1 MFKKNS
7 SYKINLVESAMINF
21 TIENDKFLYN
31 NNEVR
36 IISGSIHY
44 FRVVPEYW
52 RDRLEKLK
60 NCGFNTVE
68 TYVAWN
74 IHEPEVDKYS
84 FEGIADIERFINI
97 AQELGLFVIVRP
109 SPYICAEWEFGG
121 LPAWLL
127 RDKNMRLRCAYKPFL
142 DRVDKYCDELI
153 KRLRPLL
160 CTNGGPIIA
169 MQVENEYGS
178 YGNDKEYLKHLK
190 EGLVKRGV
198 DVLLFTSDGPTDL
211 MLQGG
216 TLPEVYKTG
225 NFGSKAEESFHKL
238 REYEKE
244 GPLMCMEFWNGW
256 FDHWGE
262 QHHTRDAQD
271 AAKVFEDMLKAGAS
285 VNFYMFHGGT
295 NFGFYSGANHSD
307 VYQPTVTSYDY
318 DCLLTEDGE
327 RTEKYYLVK
336 DLIKKY
342 HNFEEIELSTNIKK
356 KAYDEVELIE
366 KVSLFDTLSSISKP
380 VYSPYIQSMEEIGQ
394 NYGLILYRTEV
405 KGPRKNCSMTLM
417 DMHDRAQVFVNKQY
431 KGTIYRN
438 HVDKKII
445 LDFDEEVNI
454 LEILVENMGRINYG
468 PYLKDFKGIS
478 ENVRLDYQFHYGWE
492 IYPIPLNNVESI
504 SFNGEVK
511 KLDNEVPAFYK
522 GGFNV
527 EEASDTF
534 VMLEGFTK
542 GVVFINGFNL
552 GRYWNEGPQKTLYVP
567 GPLLKQGKNE
577 VIIFELHGT
586 EKPIVKFLDMPI
598 LG

>member
-1 MFKKNS
+1 MYNFK
-7 SYKINLVESAMINF
+7 
-21 TIENDKFLYN
+21 IENGNFLYN
-31 NNEVR
+31 GNEVR

-74 IHEPEVDKYS
+74 IHEPQADKYN
-84 FEGIADIERFINI
+84 FEGIADIEKFIKT
-97 AQELGLFVIVRP
+97 AQELGLLVIVRP

-127 RDKNMRLRCAYKPFL
+127 KDRNMRLRCVYKPFL
-142 DRVDKYCDELI
+142 DRVDKYYDELI
-153 KRLRPLL
+153 KRLKPLL

-169 MQVENEYGS
+169 MQIENEYGS
-178 YGNDKEYLKHLK
+178 YGNDKDYLNYIK
-190 EGLVKRGV
+190 EGLIKRGV
-198 DVLLFTSDGPTDL
+198 DVLLFTSDGPGDL

-216 TLPEVYKTG
+216 TLPDIYKTA
-225 NFGSKAEESFHKL
+225 NFGSRVEESFNKL

-244 GPLMCMEFWNGW
+244 GPLICMEFWNGW

-262 QHHTRDAQD
+262 HHHTRDVQD
-271 AAKVFEDMLKAGAS
+271 VAKVFEGMLKVGAS

-295 NFGFYSGANHSD
+295 NFGFYNGANHSD
-307 VYQPTVTSYDY
+307 VYEPTVTSYDY

-327 RTEKYYLVK
+327 PTEKYYLVK
-336 DLIKKY
+336 ELIKEY
-342 HNFEEIELSTNIKK
+342 HTFEQIKLSTEIKK
-356 KAYDEVELIE
+356 KAYGEVELTE
-366 KVSLFDTLSSISKP
+366 SAELFNILSSISKP
-380 VYSPYIQSMEEIGQ
+380 IYSPYIQSMEECGQ
-394 NYGLILYRTEV
+394 DYGFILYRTEV

-438 HVDKKII
+438 DEDKKII
-445 LDFDEEVNI
+445 LDFEDKVNI
-454 LEILVENMGRINYG
+454 LDILVENMGRINYG

-478 ENVRLDYQFHYGWE
+478 ENVRLDYQFHSGWD
-492 IYPIPLNNVESI
+492 IYPIQLNNVESI
-504 SFNGEVK
+504 LFSEDLK
-511 KLDNEVPAFYK
+511 KQDKETPVFYK
-522 GGFNV
+522 GSFNV
-527 EEASDTF
+527 EEVGDTF
-534 VMLEGFTK
+534 TTLEGFTK

-567 GPLLKQGKNE
+567 GPILKQGKNE
-577 VIIFELHGT
+577 VLVFELHGT
-586 EKPIVKFLDMPI
+586 EKPVVKFSDKPI
-598 LG
+598 LE